1 MTYYPKT
8 QQKLRQEIESEI
20 GDRIP
25 EYEDRNRCHYVMAFI
40 GETLRFRNVNL
51 YFTKTQMNLKLVS
64 IRVLSRLNFG
74 VLLLCPDLFIHIF

>member
-25 EYEDRNRCHYVMAFI
+25 EYEDRYQCHYVMAFI
-40 GETLRFRNVNL
+40 AETLRFRNVNPMAV
-51 YFTKTQMNLKLVS
+51 YHKNS
-64 IRVLSRLNFG
+64 IDFKIG
-74 VLLLCPDLFIHIF
+74 